1 MLYNGKTEILTF
13 NGILR
18 RQSGYNVLKNTFSL

>member
-1 MLYNGKTEILTF
+1 MLYNGNTEILTF

-18 RQSGYNVLKNTFSL
+18 LQSGYNVLRNTFSL